1 MNALVSIECAHAGL
15 SEARAAALA
24 RFCAQKLGLP
34 DPAEV
39 SITFV
44 SDDDMAHLNE
54 RHRGKIGPTDVLSFE
69 CDNLDDGFPEDG
81 EVFEAGDII
90 VAPKVACR
98 QAEELGH
105 TFTEEVDTLLVHG
118 ILHLLGYDHIE
129 DADAEEMQTAQD
141 ALLAAWWA
149 TTEGAVHAR

>member
-1 MNALVSIECAHAGL
+1 MNALISIECGHAGL
-15 SEARAAALA
+15 SEGRVTALMG
-24 RFCAQKLGLP
+24 FCAQRLDLP

-44 SDDDMAHLNE
+44 SDDDMAQLNR
-54 RHRGKIGPTDVLSFE
+54 RHRGKTGPTDVLSFE

-81 EVFEAGDII
+81 GIFEAGDII
-90 VAPKVACR
+90 VAPEVAAR

-118 ILHLLGYDHIE
+118 ILHLLGHDHIE
-129 DADAEEMQTAQD
+129 DAEAEEMQAAQD
-141 ALLAAWWA
+141 ALLDAWWA
-149 TTEGAVHAR
+149 TPEGAIHG

>member
-44 SDDDMAHLNE
+44 SDDDMAQLNE

-69 CDNLDDGFPEDG
+69 CDNLDD
-81 EVFEAGDII
+81 II
-90 VAPKVACR
+90 VAPKVAAR

-149 TTEGAVHAR
+149 TTEGAVHGA

>member
-1 MNALVSIECAHAGL
+1 MNALISIECDHAGL
-15 SEARAAALA
+15 SEGRVSALA
-24 RFCAQKLGLP
+24 GFCGRKLDLP

-44 SDDDMAHLNE
+44 SDDDMAQLNE

-69 CDNLDDGFPEDG
+69 CDNLDDGFPEDEG
-81 EVFEAGDII
+81 VFEAGDII
-90 VAPKVACR
+90 VAPCVAAR
-98 QAEELGH
+98 QADELGH

-129 DADAEEMQTAQD
+129 DADAEEMQAAQD
-141 ALLAAWWA
+141 ALLGAWWA
-149 TTEGAVHAR
+149 TPEGAVHG

>member
-44 SDDDMAHLNE
+44 SDDDMAQLNE

-81 EVFEAGDII
+81 EA
-90 VAPKVACR
+90 AR

-149 TTEGAVHAR
+149 TTEGAVHGA